1 MLYSLDQVSPCLPGE
16 GECWV
21 APSAG
26 VIGRVT
32 LEAGSS
38 IWFGAVLRGDNEMI
52 HVGARSNVQD
62 NCVLHTD
69 PGFPLSIGEGCTI
82 GHNAV
87 LHGCNIGENCL
98 IGIGA
103 TVLNGARIGKN
114 SIIGA
119 HALVP
124 EGKEIPEGS
133 LVVGMPGRVIR
144 TLAEEDIQVLRES
157 AQLYVAKWKRFA
169 VGLDSLK

>member
-1 MLYSLDQVSPCLPGE
+1 MLYSLDYVSPCLPE
-16 GECWV
+16 SGECWV
-21 APSAG
+21 APSAD
-26 VIGRVT
+26 VIGNVT
-32 LEAGSS
+32 LEIGSS
-38 IWFGAVLRGDNEMI
+38 IWFGAVLRGDNEKI
-52 HVGARSNVQD
+52 HVGAQSNVQD

-69 PGFPLSIGEGCTI
+69 PGFPLSIGRGCTI

-87 LHGCNIGENCL
+87 LHGCEIGENCL

-103 TVLNGARIGKN
+103 TVLNGAKIGKN

-119 HALVP
+119 NALVP
-124 EGKEIPEGS
+124 EGKEIPENA

-144 TLAEEDIQVLRES
+144 SLAEKDVQVLRES

-169 VGLDSLK
+169 LELKP